1 MSHSD
6 VFKIFSVKV
15 SPMWF
20 VGPWRYG
27 NVMTWWYEGRVATDM
42 RIWGCSTCQNKGPPH
57 LLLDIAQ
64 LIPQLVLF
72 SILSHPLSSTFGILR
87 LRHISDKFRNQLIVY
102 YQYWAIEMIS
112 IPKRNSSLTF
122 WKVTVWHKYEGQ
134 YRCNTSGEMWIVTK
148 LGWKAPKLST
158 FDLSNTINFWK
169 SHWVTVSLCDMNMKG
184 NIVTKWQTL

>member
-1 MSHSD
+1 MYVNNLSSGVSVHEILSFTPLNYHVTQWRFQD
-6 VFKIFSVKV
+6 FSVKV

-20 VGPWRYG
+20 FGPWRYG

-122 WKVTVWHKYEGQ
+122 WKVTVWLCH
-134 YRCNTSGEMWIVTK
+134 CVT
-148 LGWKAPKLST
+148 
-158 FDLSNTINFWK
+158 
-169 SHWVTVSLCDMNMKG
+169 
-184 NIVTKWQTL
+184 

>member
-6 VFKIFSVKV
+6 VFRIFSVKV

-20 VGPWRYG
+20 FGTWRYG
-27 NVMTWWYEGRVATDM
+27 NVMTWWYEWRVATDM

-87 LRHISDKFRNQLIVY
+87 LRHSSDKFRNQLIVY
-102 YQYWAIEMIS
+102 YQYCATEMIS

-122 WKVTVWHKYEGQ
+122 WKVTVWHKYDNIDATLQVKCELSQ
-134 YRCNTSGEMWIVTK
+134 SLVEKHPNYRLLIYPTLLISEKVTGWLCHCVTWI
-148 LGWKAPKLST
+148 WRA
-158 FDLSNTINFWK
+158 I
-169 SHWVTVSLCDMNMKG
+169 
-184 NIVTKWQTL
+184 